1 MAHNTNVE
9 LNMINPY
16 RLWSVV
22 SYDNC
27 GGDDHHYV
35 ICYFCIIKFHY
46 NNEYNI
52 VISALEKDSVANEV
66 VLSNI

>member
-1 MAHNTNVE
+1 MSHNTIVE

-16 RLWSVV
+16 RLWAVT